1 MNRIFLNMI
10 ISPKSS
16 KLQIQRD
23 RSRQYQD
30 TFTEKLISCLYPC
43 DSVNYSSSGLEGTQ
57 RTLFFPI
64 PFQLCHAAKRHRT
77 AIIFELS
84 GTHRTQPATYEK
96 KQNRGRPL
104 FSGVSSRN
112 VLFLNM
118 FAALHNYL
126 ATLPRLNLFPNF
138 SRNISL
144 LFELPIFVHNVK
156 YLTLPMF
163 SKFRQTICRF

>member
-1 MNRIFLNMI
+1 MSSAYDGTSFMNRKFLNMI

-16 KLQIQRD
+16 KLQLQRD
-23 RSRQYQD
+23 RSRQHQD
-30 TFTEKLISCLYPC
+30 IFTEKLISCLYSC

-96 KQNRGRPL
+96 KAKSRSTIISRSEFTERP
-104 FSGVSSRN
+104 VSQHVCCSIQ
-112 VLFLNM
+112 
-118 FAALHNYL
+118 
-126 ATLPRLNLFPNF
+126 LPR
-138 SRNISL
+138 
-144 LFELPIFVHNVK
+144 HA
-156 YLTLPMF
+156 
-163 SKFRQTICRF
+163 SKT